1 MAKRD
6 YYEVLGIARGA
17 DAAAVRKAYKRM
29 AMKHH
34 PDRNPG
40 DAGAEERFKE
50 LGEAYKILSDPQQ
63 RAAYDRF
70 GHAAFEGGGFQPG
83 GGRGGAGGGQPD
95 LSSIFGDIF
104 EDFFNGG
111 GSREARD
118 SAGARRVISNLSLS
132 FEEAALGC
140 SREVRVTLPERCD
153 ACKGTGAAAGSRPA
167 RCPQCGGNGHL
178 RVQRGFFS
186 AMQACPR
193 CRGRG
198 EVVEKPC
205 QKCKGRGESERA
217 RSVTLNVPAGM
228 EDGDTLRMRLDGGGG
243 EILIQVQVLPHDLFE
258 RRDLDLIVRIPVS
271 FAAAALGG
279 EVQAPK
285 LGGGR
290 LAVRIPAGSQ
300 SGQVFRLRGEGV
312 ARRGRGRGDML
323 CLIAVETPVNLN
335 GEQKDA
341 LRRFQESLEKTEGA
355 SPKRNSW
362 METAKK
368 FFGD

>member
-70 GHAAFEGGGFQPG
+70 GHAAFEGGGVQFG
-83 GGRGGAGGGQPD
+83 RGRGGAGGGQPD

-104 EDFFNGG
+104 EDFFNGS
-111 GSREARD
+111 GSRQARD
-118 SAGARRVISNLSLS
+118 SAGARRMVSNLSLS

-153 ACKGTGAAAGSRPA
+153 ACKGTGAAAGSRPVG
-167 RCPQCGGNGHL
+167 CPQCGGNGHL

-186 AMQACPR
+186 AMQTCPR
-193 CRGRG
+193 CGGRG

-205 QKCKGRGESERA
+205 QKCGGRGESERTRLVA
-217 RSVTLNVPAGM
+217 LDVPAGM
-228 EDGDTLRMRLDGGGG
+228 EDGEALRMRLDGG
-243 EILIQVQVLPHDLFE
+243 EILIQVQVSPHDLFE
-258 RRDLDLIVRIPVS
+258 RQDMDLIVRIPVS
-271 FAAAALGG
+271 FATAALGG

-290 LAVRIPAGSQ
+290 MAIRIPAGSQ
-300 SGQVFRLRGEGV
+300 SGQVFRLRGKGI
-312 ARRGRGRGDML
+312 ARRGRGQGDML
-323 CLIAVETPVNLN
+323 CFIAVETPVNLN

-341 LRRFQESLEKTEGA
+341 LRRFQESLEKTESA

-362 METAKK
+362 MEKARE

>member
-1 MAKRD
+1 
-6 YYEVLGIARGA
+6 
-17 DAAAVRKAYKRM
+17 
-29 AMKHH
+29 
-34 PDRNPG
+34 
-40 DAGAEERFKE
+40 
-50 LGEAYKILSDPQQ
+50 
-63 RAAYDRF
+63 
-70 GHAAFEGGGFQPG
+70 
-83 GGRGGAGGGQPD
+83 
-95 LSSIFGDIF
+95 
-104 EDFFNGG
+104 
-111 GSREARD
+111 
-118 SAGARRVISNLSLS
+118 
-132 FEEAALGC
+132 
-140 SREVRVTLPERCD
+140 
-153 ACKGTGAAAGSRPA
+153 
-167 RCPQCGGNGHL
+167 
-178 RVQRGFFS
+178 
-186 AMQACPR
+186 MQACPR